1 MRVMYILFSFTVGG
15 TERLVVDICNEMVK
29 QNNEVYLYIINDL
42 YDTKLFENLLPDV
55 KIICKNR
62 PVGSKKKY
70 REIFEI
76 NTFCKKHKIDVIHCN
91 SFNIPELL
99 IVTKIFQRKIRII
112 YTIHGL
118 GQFAN
123 ISKYR
128 IFYRNYV
135 CDSIIA
141 ISESVKED
149 IINEGIIPKKI
160 SVVYNAI
167 DLEKFERKKYKEVV
181 ERTHAITIGNVA
193 RIDCRQKGQDILVS
207 AIDELKKDY
216 TIRCLFAGAADK
228 EHQHE
233 YNELK
238 KRAEKIESESN
249 SQIVFM
255 GNVDNIPKFLESIDI
270 FVLPSRIEGFGI
282 SLIEAMKMNIPCVAC
297 DLNGPREI
305 IGGEERGTLFETGN
319 AKDLANKLRNVI
331 ENYDLYAKKAYDAE
345 KYVKKNYDI
354 KNMVMKL
361 EKIYKGE

>member
-1 MRVMYILFSFTVGG
+1 MKIGLIGLGIMGKPMAKNILKNGYTDLMVSDLNKAAVD
-15 TERLVVDICNEMVK
+15 EVVAAG
-29 QNNEVYLYIINDL
+29 
-42 YDTKLFENLLPDV
+42 
-55 KIICKNR
+55 
-62 PVGSKKKY
+62 VGSKKKY

-255 GNVDNIPKFLESIDI
+255 GNVDNIPKFLESSSFD
-270 FVLPSRIEGFGI
+270 LAETTASCGFGYCR
-282 SLIEAMKMNIPCVAC
+282 KV
-297 DLNGPREI
+297 
-305 IGGEERGTLFETGN
+305 TG
-319 AKDLANKLRNVI
+319 
-331 ENYDLYAKKAYDAE
+331 
-345 KYVKKNYDI
+345 
-354 KNMVMKL
+354 
-361 EKIYKGE
+361 